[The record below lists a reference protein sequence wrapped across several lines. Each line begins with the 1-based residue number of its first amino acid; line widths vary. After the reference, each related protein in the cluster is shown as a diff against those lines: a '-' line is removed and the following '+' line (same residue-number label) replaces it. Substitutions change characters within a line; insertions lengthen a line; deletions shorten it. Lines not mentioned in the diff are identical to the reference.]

1 MWWGIGIGAILYCML
16 LVTLGIACA
25 NRGHWWLFGF
35 GMLFPIL
42 WLIGVLIPSKATSP
56 EAT

>member
-1 MWWGIGIGAILYCML
+1 MWWGIGIGAILYYVL

-42 WLIGVLIPSKATSP
+42 WLIGVLIPSKTEQPA
-56 EAT
+56 